1 MPQGNMTAENI
12 APSEATQ
19 SPQKSGIDWMN
30 ICTTVQPALYPSCDT
45 LVNSDGTLTP
55 EGQHAVD
62 CIRNG
67 ALLAGGAMAAGSAY
81 GVPVPPNLI
90 AKGLSILA
98 APTGCGGIVKM
109 DQINNVANAAGGL
122 GALSHLIP

>member
-1 MPQGNMTAENI
+1 MQTCAF
-12 APSEATQ
+12 
-19 SPQKSGIDWMN
+19 
-30 ICTTVQPALYPSCDT
+30 QPALYPCCDT
-45 LVNSDGTLTP
+45 HVNSDGTLTP

-62 CIRNG
+62 CIKNG

-81 GVPVPPNLI
+81 GVPVPPSLI
-90 AKGLSILA
+90 AKRLSILG